1 MNTNDTEL
9 LRLFD
14 TLTTEQKIDIARHLL
29 QNKDIKS
36 TTVIAKEED
45 KAISFS

>member
-9 LRLFD
+9 LRLFE

-29 QNKDIKS
+29 QNKDGF
-36 TTVIAKEED
+36 VE
-45 KAISFS
+45 